1 MTTTTTPRS
10 EPGRP
15 RPRRTQIE
23 AITVGPWH
31 TPEFATALANFKD
44 GQSLHQLASIEEACG
59 LLSTAE
65 AAPELILLAQPLPGT
80 VRQQEVDRLQ
90 RLAPLVRIVVVS
102 GSWCEGELRTGSPPV
117 GVLRL
122 YWYELAPWWQAA
134 LRRLSAGLCPAWS
147 APLDHPQAGR
157 YSVDATIDE
166 LMTPSI
172 VAIGA
177 DDFAVFECLADAL
190 AASGASATWARSDDP
205 VKGAA
210 GIVEAAAGIW
220 DGGQLG
226 KRELE
231 RLGRFCRQVLG
242 PVVALL
248 DFPRVEHLVEA
259 RAAGAV
265 AVFGKPYIAE
275 EVLAALR

>member
-1 MTTTTTPRS
+1 MITTTTTNRS

-15 RPRRTQIE
+15 RPRRPQIE

-31 TPEFATALANFKD
+31 TPEFATALANFED
-44 GQSLHQLASIEEACG
+44 GQSLHQLASIEQTCG

-65 AAPELILLAQPLPGT
+65 VAPELILLAQPLPGT

-90 RLAPLVRIVVVS
+90 RLAPLARIVLVA

-157 YSVDATIDE
+157 YSIDATIDD
-166 LMTPSI
+166 LTMPSI

-190 AASGASATWARSDDP
+190 AASGASAIWARSDDP

-210 GIVEAAAGIW
+210 GIW
-220 DGGQLG
+220 DGGQLSD
-226 KRELE
+226 RELE

-248 DFPRVEHLVEA
+248 DFPRVEHIIEA

-265 AVFGKPYIAE
+265 AVFPKPFVVE

>member
-1 MTTTTTPRS
+1 MTTTTTTRHS

-15 RPRRTQIE
+15 RPRHTRIE

-44 GQSLHQLASIEEACG
+44 GQSLDQLASIQEACG

-65 AAPELILLAQPLPGT
+65 VAPELILLAQPLPGT

-90 RLAPLVRIVVVS
+90 RLAPLARIVVVA

-157 YSVDATIDE
+157 YSIDATIHK

-190 AASGASATWARSDDP
+190 AASGALATWARSDDP
-205 VKGAA
+205 
-210 GIVEAAAGIW
+210 VEAAAGIW
-220 DGGQLG
+220 DGGQLSD
-226 KRELE
+226 RELE

-248 DFPRVEHLVEA
+248 DFPRVEHIVEA

-265 AVFGKPYIAE
+265 AVFPKPYVVE

>member
-1 MTTTTTPRS
+1 MITTTTLRS

-15 RPRRTQIE
+15 RPRRPQIE

-31 TPEFATALANFKD
+31 TPEFATALANFQE

-65 AAPELILLAQPLPGT
+65 VAPELILLAQPLPGT

-90 RLAPLVRIVVVS
+90 RLAPLARIVVVA

-157 YSVDATIDE
+157 YSVDATINE

-205 VKGAA
+205 V
-210 GIVEAAAGIW
+210 EAAAGIW
-220 DGGQLG
+220 DGGQLSD
-226 KRELE
+226 RELE

-248 DFPRVEHLVEA
+248 DFPRVEHIIEA

-265 AVFGKPYIAE
+265 AVFGKPYVVE